1 MLWAWLNSDFTC
13 VQVQLQVE
21 RDGEE
26 ATHVTLKPYHYGGKG
41 KNMKNTGFDDLSE
54 EEFPIWVS

>member
-1 MLWAWLNSDFTC
+1 MC